1 MQRIISV
8 VPLLIA
14 LHLWPPQASA
24 AEDVNAA
31 ASGATS
37 SEAPVLQDQVPDRYV
52 VVRGDTLWDI
62 SARFLK
68 NPWKW
73 PEIWGINKDQ
83 IHDPHWIYPG
93 DVVLLDRT
101 GAHPRLRLEG
111 SADGGTSRWT
121 GNELQVARLTPQV
134 RGRPIDAL
142 PIPTIPAKVIEPF
155 LIRPLVVDT
164 HQTAAAPTIV
174 ATTDQRVVISAGDT
188 AYVRGMPNP
197 PMGHWQVFRQ
207 GRIFQDPDSKE
218 LLGFEAVYLGD
229 ANVADVGPVSTVH
242 IASATQEIASGDK
255 LAVSPPLLNAP
266 YVPRAPDRKVHGRVI
281 AGSDNAVV
289 EMGTYSVII
298 ANKGARDGLEVG
310 HVLGLYR
317 SEGTVPLG
325 NNRVEALPEQRYGL
339 MLVFR
344 VFEKMSYGLVVS
356 SRRPVHVLDT
366 VANP

>member
-1 MQRIISV
+1 M
-8 VPLLIA
+8 
-14 LHLWPPQASA
+14 
-24 AEDVNAA
+24 
-31 ASGATS
+31 
-37 SEAPVLQDQVPDRYV
+37 LQDQVPDRYV